1 VERVPP
7 SNDARF
13 ASALRISVMRLSRR
27 MRQERP
33 VDGLTASQLATLAS
47 LERHGPLAAGE
58 LANVERVSAPSMTRI
73 IGALAVAG
81 LVDRRPHPSDGRQI
95 LVAIS
100 DNGRSLLARDRRLR
114 DEWLTTRLDELTPEQ
129 LEVLEQA
136 LPLLDRLASE

>member
-1 VERVPP
+1 MPP

-100 DNGRSLLARDRRLR
+100 DNGRSLLARDRRRR